1 MRYLI
6 SMVVAIA
13 FALIATIFLSGPLA
27 TWVVSGMTF
36 ESPDDVANLH
46 ALIFMT
52 ANFVALI
59 LGWIV
64 GWVLASR
71 YRE

>member
-6 SMVVAIA
+6 SMIVAMA

-36 ESPDDVANLH
+36 ESPDDVANMH

-52 ANFVALI
+52 GNFVALI
-59 LGWIV
+59 LGWMV

-71 YRE
+71 YRD

>member
-1 MRYLI
+1 MRYVI
-6 SMVVAIA
+6 SMVVAMA

-27 TWVVSGMTF
+27 TSVVSGMTF
-36 ESPDDVANLH
+36 ESPDDVANMH

-52 ANFVALI
+52 GNFVALI
-59 LGWIV
+59 LGWMV

-71 YRE
+71 YRD

>member
-6 SMVVAIA
+6 SMIVAMA

-27 TWVVSGMTF
+27 TWVVSDMTF
-36 ESPDDVANLH
+36 ESPDDVANMH
-46 ALIFMT
+46 ALIFMSG
-52 ANFVALI
+52 NFVALI
-59 LGWIV
+59 LGWMV

-71 YRE
+71 YRD

>member
-6 SMVVAIA
+6 SMIVAMA

-36 ESPDDVANLH
+36 ESPDDVANMH
-46 ALIFMT
+46 ALIFMSG
-52 ANFVALI
+52 NFVALI
-59 LGWIV
+59 LGWMV

-71 YRE
+71 YRD

>member
-6 SMVVAIA
+6 SMVGAMA

-27 TWVVSGMTF
+27 TSVVSGMTF
-36 ESPDDVANLH
+36 ESPDDVANMH

-52 ANFVALI
+52 GNFVALI
-59 LGWIV
+59 LGWMV
-64 GWVLASR
+64 GWVVAAKFR
-71 YRE
+71 D

>member
-1 MRYLI
+1 MRYVI

-27 TWVVSGMTF
+27 TWLAADMTF
-36 ESPDDVANLH
+36 ESPDDVANMH

-52 ANFVALI
+52 GNFVALI
-59 LGWIV
+59 FGWIA
-64 GWVLASR
+64 GWMLASR
-71 YRE
+71 YRD

>member
-6 SMVVAIA
+6 SMVAAIA

-27 TWVVSGMTF
+27 SRIVSGMSF
-36 ESPDDVANLH
+36 ESPDDVANMH

-52 ANFVALI
+52 GNFVALI
-59 LGWIV
+59 LGWMV
-64 GWVLASR
+64 GWVLAAR
-71 YRE
+71 YRD

>member
-6 SMVVAIA
+6 SMIVAMA

-36 ESPDDVANLH
+36 ESPDDVANMH
-46 ALIFMT
+46 ALIFMSG
-52 ANFVALI
+52 NFVALI

-71 YRE
+71 YRD

>member
-6 SMVVAIA
+6 SMAVAMA
-13 FALIATIFLSGPLA
+13 FALMATIFLSGPLA

-36 ESPDDVANLH
+36 ESPDDVANIH

-52 ANFVALI
+52 GNFVALI
-59 LGWIV
+59 LGWMV

-71 YRE
+71 YRD

>member
-6 SMVVAIA
+6 SMAVAMA
-13 FALIATIFLSGPLA
+13 FALMATIFLSGPLA

-36 ESPDDVANLH
+36 ESPDDVANMH

-52 ANFVALI
+52 GNFVALI
-59 LGWIV
+59 LGWMV

-71 YRE
+71 YRD

>member
-13 FALIATIFLSGPLA
+13 FALVATLFLSSPLA

-46 ALIFMT
+46 ALIFMVG
-52 ANFVALI
+52 NFAALI
-59 LGWIV
+59 LGWVV